1 MIKKFEISGVH
12 GPTDE
17 KLRKYVTKSVDKLE
31 RYIPRKG
38 RESAHVEVKL
48 TEKKGQHDAQC
59 TAEII
64 MRLPHETLTVRESTM
79 NLFASVDIV
88 EAKLR
93 NQLKKYKETH
103 TNPRL
108 LRRLT
113 NKLRPSER

>member
-1 MIKKFEISGVH
+1 VIKKFEISGVH
-12 GPTDE
+12 GQADE
-17 KLRKYVTKSVDKLE
+17 KLRKYVTKSVGKLE

-48 TEKKGQHDAQC
+48 TEKKRQYDAQC
-59 TAEII
+59 TAELI
-64 MRLPHETLTVRESTM
+64 MYLPHETLTAKESTM

-93 NQLKKYKETH
+93 NQLKKYKDTH
-103 TNPRL
+103 ANPHV
-108 LRRLT
+108 LRRMT